1 MLSLTININGKKY
14 ERNVPTWFGEL
25 TFRQFNA
32 LRSET
37 NISFADTIAILTS
50 IDRKLLGQNKD
61 IDFDYKVYPVFEWY
75 FTEDFNEAI
84 QGLLVP
90 DVVNVGGKE
99 VAKPKG
105 IGFGTYG
112 QKLDLDY
119 ITNKANKEG
128 KDDVDIFADILSIY
142 LYPGYS
148 GQEYETEKAESF
160 KEKVLDMQIKEGWPL
175 ASFFLQNL
183 ERYAKRRAGN
193 FHTILHRKKYQQEL
207 KRFKSTEAFQ
217 QFSLLRRG
225 LINLMIWLSR
235 FNTLK
240 FSLSWLTKAK
250 HQGTKGSY
258 TIS

>member
-1 MLSLTININGKKY
+1 MLSLTININGKKF
-14 ERNVPTWFGEL
+14 EREVPTWFGEL

-32 LRSET
+32 LRAES
-37 NISFADTIAILTS
+37 NVSFADSIAILTN

-75 FTEDFNEAI
+75 FKEDFKE
-84 QGLLVP
+84 QVEGLIVP
-90 DVVNVGGKE
+90 DFVNVGGKQ
-99 VAKPKG
+99 VSKPKG

-148 GQEYETEKAESF
+148 GEEYETEKAEEL
-160 KEKVLDMQIKEGWPL
+160 KDKVLDMQLKEGWPL
-175 ASFFLQNL
+175 ASFFLLNL
-183 ERYAKRRAGN
+183 ERYAKRRQGN
-193 FHTILHRKKYQQEL
+193 FLTIQHRKNYQQEL
-207 KRFKSTEAFQ
+207 KLFKNTEAFRQ
-217 QFSLLRRG
+217 CSLLRRS

-250 HQGTKGSY
+250 QRGIKGSY
-258 TIS
+258 TIL